1 MNKSIFKTSVFL
13 IIGLLC
19 LNVYSQ
25 KLSSKKIKEKI
36 VKSWTATEVG
46 FPNEEMFP
54 NKNKELMDFKA
65 DGSLKMEKESKM
77 MGMIEMEGEWYF
89 DKKIQRLNITIKI
102 EDRMESQEL
111 EIVELTDIRL
121 VLMSHRKK
129 VIYIPTDMVVPQ
141 ETPIETMT
149 TGGAIEEMPSSTEGL
164 NPSSWLGSLSYN
176 TVFLGDDND
185 LVEQESNG
193 IITLSLENGRK
204 IITRTKSGN
213 TTIWKVTSDMEIAG
227 LTRYSVDCSD
237 PKHSGEITFQNG
249 GLMLEMYDPTYSSM
263 FFISK

>member
-1 MNKSIFKTSVFL
+1 MNKSTFITSIFF
-13 IIGLLC
+13 ILC
-19 LNVYSQ
+19 LLNFNAYSQ
-25 KLSSKKIKEKI
+25 KLSSKKVKEKI

-46 FPNEEMFP
+46 FPNEEMYP
-54 NKNKELMDFKA
+54 QKNKDLMDFKA
-65 DGSLKMEKESKM
+65 DGTLKMEKESKM
-77 MGMIEMEGEWYF
+77 MGMMEMEGEWYF
-89 DKKIQRLNITIKI
+89 DKNTQRLNISIKI

-111 EIVELTDIRL
+111 EIVELTDTRL

-129 VIYIPTDMVVPQ
+129 MVYIPTEMIVSQ

-149 TGGAIEEMPSSTEGL
+149 TGGAIEKVPSSKEAL
-164 NPSSWLGSLSYN
+164 NPSSWLGSLTYN

-193 IITLSLENGRK
+193 IMTLSLENGQK
-204 IITRTKSGN
+204 IITRIKSDN

-227 LTRYSVDCSD
+227 LKRYSVDCSD
-237 PKHSGEITFQNG
+237 PKLSGEITFQND
-249 GLMLEMYDPTYSSM
+249 GLMLEVYEPTYSSM